1 MDFEKSKF
9 NPTYKQLSP
18 WSTNRGSPEIENCSK
33 RGFLS
38 MATSILPTFYT
49 INIEKI
55 TDYEVTMDTLS
66 LSSGRILSF
75 SHWEDEICFEFNLFH
90 KL

>member
-9 NPTYKQLSP
+9 NPTYKQLSS
-18 WSTNRGSPEIENCSK
+18 WSTNGDSPEIENCSE

-38 MATSILPTFYT
+38 MTTSILPTFYT

-75 SHWEDEICFEFNLFH
+75 NHWEDEICFEFNLFH

>member
-18 WSTNRGSPEIENCSK
+18 WSTNRDSLEIENCSK

-66 LSSGRILSF
+66 LFSARILSF
-75 SHWEDEICFEFNLFH
+75 SYWKNEICFEFN
-90 KL
+90 